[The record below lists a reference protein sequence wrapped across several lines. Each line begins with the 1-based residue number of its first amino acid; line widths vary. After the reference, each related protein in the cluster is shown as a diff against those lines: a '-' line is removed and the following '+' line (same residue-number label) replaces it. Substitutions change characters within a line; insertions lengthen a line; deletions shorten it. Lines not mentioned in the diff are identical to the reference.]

1 MTSTESP
8 PDHVIPFHH
17 EMVYI
22 TRFPKR
28 LFFWCELPAKD
39 GEVPLCPQGFPLH
52 RLSLLAGETP
62 VCLSYRICHR
72 LEEELPEFYQKIK
85 EKKIRYLR
93 TIADKHSSDFS
104 SAYQK
109 GKERNN

>member
-1 MTSTESP
+1 M
-8 PDHVIPFHH
+8 
-17 EMVYI
+17 
-22 TRFPKR
+22 
-28 LFFWCELPAKD
+28 
-39 GEVPLCPQGFPLH
+39 
-52 RLSLLAGETP
+52 
-62 VCLSYRICHR
+62 SYRICHR

-93 TIADKHSSDFS
+93 TIADRHASDFS